1 MFEKLAKFRPFEPR
15 QIPPRAATYSND
27 NLPGFRRPADHRR
40 PTPAC
45 HWILIDG
52 RLECRWIVETTLESS
67 TNDLD
72 RQPRADRRS
81 GPHATI
87 ARFAAKMTATA

>member
-27 NLPGFRRPADHRR
+27 NLPGFRRPVDRRR

-67 TNDLD
+67 VNDLD
-72 RQPRADRRS
+72 RKRRADRYS
-81 GPHATI
+81 GPRATP
-87 ARFAAKMTATA
+87 AHSTAKMTASA